1 MQGLEIGKDLAEEE
15 PEDEK
20 GIAQVQNLEV
30 SPLHMVQTLQG
41 GKAIIQVRDVKLEQA
56 MAQVCSLKA
65 RDSTAAELRGGEVAQ
80 GQSIKTRKTLAQE
93 WSREGGTHL
102 HKR

>member
-1 MQGLEIGKDLAEEE
+1 MQGLEIGKDLAQEER
-15 PEDEK
+15 EDEK
-20 GIAQVQNLEV
+20 GTAQVQNLEV
-30 SPLHMVQTLQG
+30 GPLHTVQSLQG
-41 GKAIIQVRDVKLEQA
+41 EEAIIQVRGVKLEQA

-80 GQSIKTRKTLAQE
+80 GQSIKTRKAIAQE
-93 WSREGGTHL
+93 WSRVGGTHL